1 MQSIFMNIKDFLPMD
16 PEIEQMHYDKKTE
29 DSLSKLQYLE
39 DGVRRSIKD
48 LANSLKKS
56 SEELEN
62 LLQIKQE
69 SERNYIQLI
78 NRHSDLVLNS
88 DLTQI
93 KQKNKQIQL
102 RLSIHQNIINILLD
116 LSNNYKEYSKSLKEL
131 EKITEKLNK
140 TQSSWRDAAAEL
152 AKLRGSQMA
161 SGGKL
166 NKVEKKIESK
176 KADVIKI
183 RTEIKHRQS
192 FVETNL
198 KHINETLLKLKNA
211 IKNFV

>member
-1 MQSIFMNIKDFLPMD
+1 MNIKDFLPMD

>member
-1 MQSIFMNIKDFLPMD
+1 MNIKDFLPMD

-48 LANSLKKS
+48 LASSLKKS

-62 LLQIKQE
+62 LLQIQQE
-69 SERNYIQLI
+69 SERNYIQLV
-78 NRHSDLVLNS
+78 NRHSDLISKN
-88 DLTQI
+88 DLAQI
-93 KQKNKQIQL
+93 KQENKQIEL
-102 RLSIHQNIINILLD
+102 RLSIQQNINNALLD
-116 LSNNYKEYSKSLKEL
+116 LANNYKEYSKSLKEL
-131 EKITEKLNK
+131 EKIIEKLNK
-140 TQSSWRDAAAEL
+140 KQSSWRDAAAEL

-198 KHINETLLKLKNA
+198 KHINETLLKLKNS